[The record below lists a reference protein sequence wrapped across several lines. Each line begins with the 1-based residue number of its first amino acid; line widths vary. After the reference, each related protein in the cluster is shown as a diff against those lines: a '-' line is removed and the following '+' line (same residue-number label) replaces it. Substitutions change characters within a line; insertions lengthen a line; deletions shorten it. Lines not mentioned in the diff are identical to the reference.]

1 MGLVMV
7 TRLSASL
14 SRILA
19 AAALTVLGLAA
30 VLQVV
35 TAVPAAAA
43 GSTVG
48 IFAWGNDSS
57 GELGNGSTTNSST
70 PAPVSLP
77 SGVVPIAIAGGG
89 GNGDPQPSQFTGYA
103 IGSDGHVYAWGDDSR
118 GALGNGNTTD
128 STTPVVVS
136 LPSGITPTAVTASH
150 GTGYAIGSDGHVYA
164 WGTVYGTFENGWQ
177 VRAVFTN
184 VGGTATT
191 DPATLTVS

>member
-1 MGLVMV
+1 MA

-35 TAVPAAAA
+35 TAVPTTAAAP

-48 IFAWGNDSS
+48 IFAWGDNSS

-103 IGSDGHVYAWGDDSR
+103 IGSDGHLYAWGDDSR

-136 LPSGITPTAVTASH
+136 LPSGITPTAVTASQ
-150 GTGYAIGSDGHVYA
+150 GTGYAIGSDGKLYA
-164 WGTVYGTFENGWQ
+164 WGDN
-177 VRAVFTN
+177 A
-184 VGGTATT
+184 
-191 DPATLTVS
+191 